1 MTELLN
7 VSDVVKMLQVPEGTI
22 YRWIKQGDIPY
33 IERSGIYIFN
43 KSTLETWAASKHI
56 LLKNNQF
63 NDTNNEKN
71 LNSYNSTLIKAILAG
86 NVFKNINCSSVE
98 NFFFNSLARF
108 IVLINDSV
116 APNSPALI
124 NLCFGKIC
132 LMK

>member
-98 NFFFNSLARF
+98 NFF
-108 IVLINDSV
+108 
-116 APNSPALI
+116 
-124 NLCFGKIC
+124 
-132 LMK
+132 